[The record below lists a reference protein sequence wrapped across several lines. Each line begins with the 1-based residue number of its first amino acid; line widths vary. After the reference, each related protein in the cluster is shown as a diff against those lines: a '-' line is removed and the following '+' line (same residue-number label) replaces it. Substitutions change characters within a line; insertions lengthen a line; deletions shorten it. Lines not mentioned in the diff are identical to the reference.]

1 MQSIAVRTR
10 TSALSILGFTLLAI
24 SLVIYAEFF
33 RRNEKNSNVENT
45 YSNIFNA
52 KEFGNIV
59 EVNLK
64 NRLGS
69 FELKSV
75 DGKWKLLNPREID
88 AKMEA
93 VNLIIQKV
101 NELKIIKIYEKDA
114 INLSNFSLEQ
124 PSISIS
130 LKNEA
135 QQNLTYSFG
144 LLNPIDNT
152 TYVTSSNEKVIF
164 QVNSLGRRLET
175 MSLSNFLDS
184 KIFSVPYEK
193 INSYSIFRGTTK
205 NAQLKITK
213 QKEGWKSSTGRL
225 LDGGPLKKYFEVLSN
240 LSSTHIIDEI
250 DEELKT
256 AIDEY
261 LEKPLYR
268 IEIEDDKNKKV
279 VFEVSKY
286 VRSLPT
292 LNIEKRK
299 HILVRSSDKKHV
311 YLFSKD
317 TIPHFQK
324 TQYSFKKLSLKKIFY

>member
-1 MQSIAVRTR
+1 MQSLAVRTR
-10 TSALSILGFTLLAI
+10 TSAISILGFTLLAV

-33 RRNEKNSNVENT
+33 RRNEKNSKVENT

-52 KEFGNIV
+52 KDFGTIV

-69 FELKSV
+69 FDLKSV
-75 DGKWKLLNPREID
+75 EGKWKLLNPREID
-88 AKMEA
+88 AKIEA
-93 VNLIIQKV
+93 VNLIIQKI

-124 PSISIS
+124 PSITIA
-130 LKNEA
+130 LKNNKGK
-135 QQNLTYSFG
+135 NLTYSFG

-184 KIFSVPYEK
+184 KIFSIPFDQ
-193 INSYSIFRGTTK
+193 ITGYSITRGNSK
-205 NAQLKITK
+205 NAQLKLTK
-213 QKEGWKSSTGRL
+213 EKEGWKSSTGRL
-225 LDGGPLKKYFEVLSN
+225 LEEAPLKKYFEGLSN
-240 LSSTHIIDEI
+240 LSSTLIIDEI
-250 DEELKT
+250 DEPLKA

-261 LEKPLYR
+261 LETPLYI
-268 IEIEDDKNKKV
+268 IEFVDANSKKTK
-279 VFEVSKY
+279 FEVSKY
-286 VRSLPT
+286 VRSLPN

-299 HILVRSSDKKHV
+299 NILVRSSDKKHI